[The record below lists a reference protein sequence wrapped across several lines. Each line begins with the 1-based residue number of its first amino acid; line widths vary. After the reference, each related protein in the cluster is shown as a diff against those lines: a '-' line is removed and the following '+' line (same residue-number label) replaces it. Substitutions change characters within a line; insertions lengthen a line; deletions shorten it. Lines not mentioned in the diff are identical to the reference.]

1 MLELILKGVRIN
13 LYIKEKKI
21 IYEQVTWRNFIR
33 MQSINLHHE
42 SQSSCMVNAIK
53 NVFKYKFY
61 QFHISRKPNHKM
73 IPYFSVAKI
82 DPVK

>member
-1 MLELILKGVRIN
+1 
-13 LYIKEKKI
+13 
-21 IYEQVTWRNFIR
+21 

-82 DPVK
+82 DPVKY